1 MSILNS
7 ITGTE
12 TEIKEAQQDPE
23 LSKLLVDGESIESA
37 FKSFRDMF
45 AFTNYRLILVDK
57 QGMTGK
63 KIEYRSIPYKSITS
77 FSVQTAGS
85 MLDRNVEVFIWLK
98 GGAAITKSVHKKT
111 DIIGLQKTL
120 SAFVLNEIE
129 KEG

>member
-12 TEIKEAQQDPE
+12 TEIKEAQSNKE
-23 LSKLLVDGESIESA
+23 LSGLLVEGETVQSA
-37 FKSFRDMF
+37 FKSYRDMF

-63 KIEYRSIPYKSITS
+63 KVEYRSIPYTSITS

-85 MLDRNVEVFIWLK
+85 MLDRNVEVFLWLK
-98 GGAAITKSVHKKT
+98 GGSTFTKSVHKNT
-111 DIIGLQKTL
+111 DIVGLQRTL
-120 SAFVLNEIE
+120 AAFVLNELE
-129 KEG
+129 K

>member
-1 MSILNS
+1 MSILDS

-12 TEIKEAQQDPE
+12 TEIEEAKNDKELND
-23 LSKLLVDGESIESA
+23 LLVEGEHIQSA

-63 KIEYRSIPYKSITS
+63 KVEYRSIPYTSITS

-85 MLDRNVEVFIWLK
+85 LFDRNVEVFLWLK
-98 GGAAITKSVHKKT
+98 GGSSLTKAVHKNT
-111 DIIGLQKTL
+111 DIMGLQRTL
-120 SAFVLNEIE
+120 SAFVLNELE
-129 KEG
+129 T

>member
-12 TEIKEAQQDPE
+12 TEIKEAQNDKE
-23 LSKLLVDGESIESA
+23 LNNLLVEGELIQSA

-63 KIEYRSIPYKSITS
+63 KIEYRSIPYTSITS

-85 MLDRNVEVFIWLK
+85 MLDRNVEVFLWLK
-98 GGAAITKSVHKKT
+98 GGSTITKSVHKKT
-111 DIIGLQKTL
+111 DIMGLQKTL
-120 SAFVLNEIE
+120 SAFVLNELE
-129 KEG
+129 K